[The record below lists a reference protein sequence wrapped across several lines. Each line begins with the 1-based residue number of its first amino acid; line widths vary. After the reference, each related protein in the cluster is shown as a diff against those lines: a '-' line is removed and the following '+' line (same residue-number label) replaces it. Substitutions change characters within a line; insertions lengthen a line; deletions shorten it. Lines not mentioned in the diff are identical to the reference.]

1 MRVLARSRASEGAP
15 RTASGPL
22 PFKVRISALTALAA
36 MAVYCLCC
44 LVYNAPDSPAK
55 DRVKGP
61 VMAFMEP
68 VFWQDWQLF
77 GPTPGNSDDLIYLR
91 ARMRLPGSGRTVVT
105 SPVEIEQAIDRSPR
119 DFRVNPTK
127 LPGVLLAFDAD
138 ANRYAGI
145 ANKFQKLPAAERD
158 TARRRLD
165 EQFKPEFEEMQR
177 FFSVQAKTLYP
188 DAQIIAVQTTFKT
201 RPVVPFSARY
211 AQPRPRQH
219 ERGVLATSWLPYVPG
234 VAQ

>member
-1 MRVLARSRASEGAP
+1 MRVLARSRESEGAP

-22 PFKVRISALTALAA
+22 PLRVRISALTALAA
-36 MAVYCLCC
+36 AAMYCLCC
-44 LVYNAPDSPAK
+44 LAYNAPDSPAK

-61 VMAFMEP
+61 VTALMNP

-91 ARMRLPGSGRTVVT
+91 VRMTLPGSGQTVES

-119 DFRVNPTK
+119 DFRMNPTK

-145 ANKFQKLPAAERD
+145 ANKLQKLPAAEREA
-158 TARRRLD
+158 ARKRLD
-165 EQFKPEFEEMQR
+165 EQFRPNFEEMQR

-188 DAQIIAVQTTFKT
+188 GARIGAVQATFKT

-211 AQPRPRQH
+211 AVPKPSQH
-219 ERGVLATSWLPYVPG
+219 EHGVLATSWLTYIPG
-234 VAQ
+234 VAE